1 MACLIAQLRLL
12 FLSLALAL
20 AQNIEIGAPSQ
31 PPSSASNPVDRQFL
45 GIMVESTSWP
55 DYADQTLSQDLIQNI
70 VVKTG
75 TPVIIRVGGTSG
87 DQFVYNASQT
97 QTFLRDDPNDHS
109 LLANI
114 TVGPTWMEGFTH
126 IKNVSYV
133 LEVPLARNQLN
144 KTIAFTKAAVQ
155 SIGKN
160 NLEAVEIGNEPDLY
174 VGQGKRLKGYNLSA
188 WVQEFLRYTDA
199 ISQNVD
205 LPTGPI
211 YQAGAFAW
219 DPGHSW
225 SPYVLSLCFLKFV
238 LILSDTDK
246 TRTARV

>member
-1 MACLIAQLRLL
+1 MTRFIAPLRLL
-12 FLSLALAL
+12 LLSLTLAL

-31 PPSSASNPVDRQFL
+31 PPTSASNPVDRQFL
-45 GIMVESTSWP
+45 GVMVESTSWP
-55 DYADQTLSQDLIQNI
+55 DYADQISQDLIQNI
-70 VVKTG
+70 VAKTG

-87 DQFVYNASQT
+87 DQFVYDADQT
-97 QTFLRDDPNDHS
+97 QTFLRDNPSDHT
-109 LLANI
+109 LTANI
-114 TVGPTWMEGFTH
+114 TVGPTWMEGFRH

-155 SIGKN
+155 AIGKN

-174 VGQGKRLKGYNLSA
+174 VGQGKRLGYNESA
-188 WVQEFLRYTDA
+188 WAQEFLQYTDA

-219 DPGHSW
+219 HPGHSW
-225 SPYVLSLCFLKFV
+225 SP
-238 LILSDTDK
+238 
-246 TRTARV
+246 